1 MLFMIK
7 AHAGVDRVGML
18 GYTTATSARL
28 RA

>member
-1 MLFMIK
+1 MLFMSQ
-7 AHAGVDRVGML
+7 AQAGVDRVGML